1 VTDKRGI
8 VLEEKIN
15 LIERK
20 MAILTRR
27 VEELAACLREF
38 EDLRFEIAGLKLFLG
53 RAYPAFK
60 SESQGS
66 SRRFQERPASS
77 RRSSRTSRTSLV
89 KEFESRLTRK
99 TILC

>member
-1 VTDKRGI
+1 MTDEREI
-8 VLEEKIN
+8 VLEEKIS

-53 RAYPAFK
+53 RAYP
-60 SESQGS
+60 G
-66 SRRFQERPASS
+66 
-77 RRSSRTSRTSLV
+77 V
-89 KEFESRLTRK
+89 
-99 TILC
+99 